1 MHDSRARASDAA
13 AVETVIVEL
22 GGMFTRMVS
31 LVGEQGDVL
40 ARIDVRL
47 MSDVS

>member
-1 MHDSRARASDAA
+1 LR
-13 AVETVIVEL
+13 VIFGDEAEE
-22 GGMFTRMVS
+22 MPEHFR
-31 LVGEQGDVL
+31 DVL